1 MNVTK
6 WGKRKKAG
14 KMNLLSHTLELQFV
28 SMVIFFKKNE
38 AALMDSLWHW
48 EFK

>member
-14 KMNLLSHTLELQFV
+14 KMNLLSHTLAPVCLPRDLLQ
-28 SMVIFFKKNE
+28 KNE